1 MHSDRRSC
9 LRLSPWLFQT
19 PEDVTDE
26 FGPPDPSLPN
36 WVDTRYID
44 WTSWAAG
51 STMWPSTGGGNS
63 QQTESSGMGTY
74 AREFSHI
81 LGIGDNYNNP
91 YSVPARRSYTGPWD
105 MLSRGS
111 FNPPAAR
118 TPAGTSRP

>member
-1 MHSDRRSC
+1 VADSYDFNFFVSSGQDESSSWQEFGEMM
-9 LRLSPWLFQT
+9 FQT

-51 STMWPSTGGGNS
+51 STMWPSAGGGNS
-63 QQTESSGMGTY
+63 QQAESSGMGTY
-74 AREFSHI
+74 AHEFSHI

-91 YSVPARRSYTGPWD
+91 YGVPARRSYTGPWD
-105 MLSRGS
+105 M
-111 FNPPAAR
+111 
-118 TPAGTSRP
+118 